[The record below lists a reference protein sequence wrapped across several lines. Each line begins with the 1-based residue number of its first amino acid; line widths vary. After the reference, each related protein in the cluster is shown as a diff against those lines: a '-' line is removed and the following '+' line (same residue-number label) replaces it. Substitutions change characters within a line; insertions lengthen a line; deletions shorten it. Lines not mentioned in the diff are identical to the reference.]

1 MTNDGDRAEED
12 SEREIPPDSA
22 ITPEVFAE
30 WRSPRFGINNPQRMN
45 NPLWE
50 WLVRSKLN
58 AYQANK
64 RFDGPSPF
72 KAGPGWCF
80 ERFGQTSTQLPDGRR
95 ILIGGEHED
104 HYDPDFYIYNDVVV
118 LHPEGGMDIWCYPR
132 SEFQPT
138 DFHTATLL
146 GDRIIMIGCAG
157 YEQDCQYG
165 STLVQI
171 LDLKSMSV
179 SRVESFGEPPGWLHR
194 HQAILSADGK
204 SIVVKGGVLYPA
216 RDNKVL
222 LENVDDWELNLED
235 WLWKRLTRREWQ
247 RWAVLRTDGKYLNL
261 WEMRM
266 LLFYDEAEWREQ
278 LQENLQILR
287 EKTGAIPDLKTVRGL
302 YRPEIPHE
310 EMPEREDEG
319 SVFRVKI
326 HDTVVRYVQETK
338 SVVITVEGKLD
349 DAVTKALVDDLRS
362 KIEVL
367 ENTSCMVTDL

>member
-1 MTNDGDRAEED
+1 MTNEGDEAEED
-12 SEREIPPDSA
+12 SDREIPPDPA
-22 ITPEVFAE
+22 ITPEVFAQ
-30 WRSPRFGINNPQRMN
+30 WRSPRFGTTNPQRMN
-45 NPLWE
+45 NALWE

-64 RFDGPSPF
+64 RFVGPSPF

-80 ERFGQTSTQLPDGRR
+80 ERFGQTSTILPDGRR

-104 HYDPDFYIYNDVVV
+104 YYDPDFYIYNDVVA
-118 LHPEGGMDIWCYPR
+118 LHPEDGMDIWCYPR
-132 SEFQPT
+132 SDFLPT

-157 YEQDCQYG
+157 YKQDRQYG

-179 SRVESFGEPPGWLHR
+179 SRVETFGESPSWLHR
-194 HQAILSADGK
+194 HQAALSADGK
-204 SIVVKGGVLYPA
+204 SIVVKSGVLYPA
-216 RDNKVL
+216 RDSKVL
-222 LENVDDWELNLED
+222 LENIDDWELNLDD

-247 RWAVLRTDGKYLNL
+247 RWVIMRTDGKYLNL

-266 LLFYDEAEWREQ
+266 LLFYDEAGWMEE
-278 LQENLQILR
+278 LQENLQNLR
-287 EKTGAIPDLKTVRGL
+287 EKTGAAPNLETVRRL

-319 SVFRVKI
+319 SVFRI
-326 HDTVVRYVQETK
+326 RIQDTVVRYSEDSR
-338 SVVITVEGKLD
+338 SVVITVEGKL
-349 DAVTKALVDDLRS
+349 ANTVTEPMLDDLRS
-362 KIEVL
+362 KIEAL
-367 ENTSCMVTDL
+367 ENTSCTVTDL